1 MTIKF
6 KTLSWTGY
14 DEIMTEM
21 YGLIIQRLYMTADFS
36 EETMKKKA
44 TKQVHKN
51 HKKCQM
57 YNWILQIS

>member
-21 YGLIIQRLYMTADFS
+21 YGLIIRRLYMTADFS
-36 EETMKKKA
+36 EETMKKSDQTSA
-44 TKQVHKN
+44 
-51 HKKCQM
+51 
-57 YNWILQIS
+57 